1 MTHKTFINICFVLL
15 ALLFPLTMQAQHKSP
30 LDEGKGFFLF
40 PHDGIEEGNAYTSGN
55 YGDFNQENKLQT
67 AYFYSQDSNNFYNYD
82 IGNSVWY
89 FERTGDKYYIHNKY
103 NEYLAIDDNG
113 YVCTGSLQKALE
125 FYVTN
130 VEKDSNHIYIFPC
143 KSVLS
148 YVQSDIDLVDAN
160 DCIIKVNGIK
170 YLIYKNSK
178 KATVIPK
185 LLNEYDSSTDYK
197 GEIVIPETFNYNGNE
212 YTVTDV
218 KPGVFAECKDIT
230 RVTLPQ
236 SITNIRTS
244 CFALCPGL
252 ISVDIP
258 SVTKIGDDAFRGCT
272 SLTSADFPKVSSIG
286 DNAFKRCSS
295 LTSLDFPLV
304 TSIGRYAFDGC
315 SSVFSI
321 DMPLM
326 TSISGRMFFNC
337 SNLTSIN
344 IPSVTSVGY
353 MAFYH
358 CSNLT
363 SINLPSVASIEG
375 NAFNSCSNLTSIN
388 MTSVTSIGDG
398 AFGGCS
404 ITSVDMPSVKNIGS
418 DTFSGCPITNLS
430 LPSTLSSIGDRC
442 FTKVREITLAA
453 TNPPTLGSN
462 PWEYVLIKVPESAVN
477 DYRTAAGWSDY
488 KDQILSM
495 SDITDYD
502 VAVTAQDKESGLLN
516 VLTQD
521 NLYKVESLKVT
532 GTINGYDIMVIR
544 NKLPLLHHLD
554 LTDADIVANDYE
566 YYTGCHTEDN
576 IVGQSM
582 FYMLKKIESVK
593 LPKNATVIS
602 NGAFLGCDR
611 LENIVLPVKLET
623 IGRYAFNGCIKL
635 KDIEFPFALK
645 TIDYYAFY
653 GCSQLEHIK
662 LPSMLKTLGSSAFE
676 SCSKL
681 KSIELPPTLRTIGS
695 SAFYGCYGLET
706 ISLPGVET
714 IGEAAFQGCSKL
726 TEIRIPSTLKSI
738 DDRAFNCKNL
748 QKVYT
753 YTVEP
758 VNIGQTTFSNY
769 ATATLYVPRQAYNN
783 YYYNTQWSQFPTP
796 VEFDEPY
803 KYFYLNKEFTLED
816 RFTGE
821 PDIDINPGGGIIVPG
836 KPELPPQDADTIHIK
851 GDGKNWA
858 SIIANANLN
867 AKGLYI
873 DITIKANRWYFFS
886 FPFKVRKADISCG
899 KNVKFVF
906 RTYNGAIRAKYG
918 KGGWIDLDSSEEY
931 LYPGKGYIFQ
941 ASLDC
946 TLSIKIEKSAFGKLP
961 KVDVDTKLDIHTST
975 NEQNASWNFVGNP
988 FTAFYDINDMGYT
1001 SPITRWNSNSKT
1013 YEAVRPGD
1021 DNVFLNPFEAFFVQ
1035 CPKDNDDINFGGDNR
1050 LTQTGR
1056 DKKMNSQMQKARMEG
1071 QFDVQRQIV
1080 NLTLSDGT
1088 TTDKTRVVFNPDKK
1102 AGYERDCDAAKFES
1116 NGASELYTV
1125 EALAGRLAINERP
1138 EGSVKIGYRAAKA
1151 GEYTIAAQRMD
1162 RQVLLRDNDL
1172 QITFDLT
1179 QGDYHFTSDAGEF
1192 DNRFMLLIDNSTT
1205 GIGDIVTTTGV
1216 NVKPT
1221 DSGLNISNLQG
1232 KTLHVYALNGAL
1244 YATRTQDGFLGLA
1257 KGVYLVEVEGLKA
1270 KFMVR

>member
-1 MTHKTFINICFVLL
+1 MTHKTIINICLTL
-15 ALLFPLTMQAQHKSP
+15 IALCWTVAIQAQTAIV
-30 LDEGKGFFLF
+30 
-40 PHDGIEEGNAYTSGN
+40 DGINYSLNA
-55 YGDFNQENKLQT
+55 DAKT
-67 AYFYSQDSNNFYNYD
+67 AGVTKSN
-82 IGNSVWY
+82 V
-89 FERTGDKYYIHNKY
+89 TGD
-103 NEYLAIDDNG
+103 
-113 YVCTGSLQKALE
+113 
-125 FYVTN
+125 
-130 VEKDSNHIYIFPC
+130 
-143 KSVLS
+143 
-148 YVQSDIDLVDAN
+148 
-160 DCIIKVNGIK
+160 
-170 YLIYKNSK
+170 
-178 KATVIPK
+178 
-185 LLNEYDSSTDYK
+185 
-197 GEIVIPETFNYNGNE
+197 IVIPEKITVDGVEYSVTSIVFNAFG
-212 YTVTDV
+212 
-218 KPGVFAECKDIT
+218 GCKA
-230 RVTLPQ
+230 L
-236 SITNIRTS
+236 TS
-244 CFALCPGL
+244 VAM
-252 ISVDIP
+252 P
-258 SVTKIGDDAFRGCT
+258 SVTRIGYCAFG
-272 SLTSADFPKVSSIG
+272 S
-286 DNAFKRCSS
+286 CSS
-295 LTSLDFPLV
+295 LTSVDMPLV
-304 TSIGRYAFDGC
+304 TSIGFQAFENC
-315 SSVFSI
+315 SS
-321 DMPLM
+321 
-326 TSISGRMFFNC
+326 
-337 SNLTSIN
+337 LTS
-344 IPSVTSVGY
+344 
-353 MAFYH
+353 
-358 CSNLT
+358 
-363 SINLPSVASIEG
+363 VA
-375 NAFNSCSNLTSIN
+375 
-388 MTSVTSIGDG
+388 MPSVTSIGSE
-398 AFGGCS
+398 AFC
-404 ITSVDMPSVKNIGS
+404 
-418 DTFSGCPITNLS
+418 GCPIINLS
-430 LPSTLSSIGDRC
+430 LPATLTSIGNNC
-442 FTKVREITLAA
+442 FTATRDITLAA
-453 TNPPTLGSN
+453 TTPAALGTG
-462 PWEYVLIKVPESAVN
+462 VFGGAVIRVPESAVN
-477 DYRTAAGWSDY
+477 DYRTAAGWSNY
-488 KDQILSM
+488 KNQILSM

-502 VAVTAQDKESGLLN
+502 VTVTAQEKESGLLN
-516 VLTQD
+516 VITQD
-521 NLYKVESLKVT
+521 NLAKVVSLKVT

-544 NKLPLLHHLD
+544 NKMLNLHYLD
-554 LTDADIVANDYE
+554 LTDATIVANDYE
-566 YYTGCHTEDN
+566 YYEGFHTEDN
-576 IVGQSM
+576 VIGSSM
-582 FYMLKKIESVK
+582 FGKLDKLISVK
-593 LPKNATVIS
+593 LPKNATCIR
-602 NGAFLGCDR
+602 AFA
-611 LENIVLPVKLET
+611 LERCSSLVEVVLPVWLED
-623 IGRYAFNGCIKL
+623 IRSYAFS
-635 KDIEFPFALK
+635 
-645 TIDYYAFY
+645 
-653 GCSQLEHIK
+653 GCSQLEHVK
-662 LPSMLKTLGSSAFE
+662 LPSMLKT
-676 SCSKL
+676 
-681 KSIELPPTLRTIGS
+681 IGS
-695 SAFYGCYGLET
+695 SAFSGCSRLKNIDLPPTLKIIGAEAFSGCSNLEK

-714 IGEAAFQGCSKL
+714 IVSRAFSGCSKL
-726 TEIRIPSTLKSI
+726 SEVRIPSTLKNIQSA
-738 DDRAFNCKNL
+738 AFDCENL
-748 QKVYT
+748 KKVYT

-758 VNIGQTTFSNY
+758 IIIGQNTFPKTTFE
-769 ATATLYVPRQAYNN
+769 TGTLYIPKQSKNN
-783 YYYNTQWSQFPTP
+783 YYWNTQWSQFAKL

-803 KYFYLNKEFTLED
+803 KYFYLNKEYTLDD

-858 SIIANANLN
+858 TIIANANLN

-988 FTAFYDINDMGYT
+988 FTAFYDINDMGYK
-1001 SPITRWNSNSKT
+1001 SPITRWNSDSNT

-1021 DNVFLNPFEAFFVQ
+1021 DNAFLNPFEAFFVQ
-1035 CPKDNDDINFGGDNR
+1035 CPKDNDDINFGGDKR

-1116 NGASELYTV
+1116 NGASELYSV

-1205 GIGDIVTTTGV
+1205 GIGDIVSTTGV

>member
-1 MTHKTFINICFVLL
+1 MTHKTFINICLTL
-15 ALLFPLTMQAQHKSP
+15 IALCWTMAIQAQTATV
-30 LDEGKGFFLF
+30 
-40 PHDGIEEGNAYTSGN
+40 DGINYYLYT
-55 YGDFNQENKLQT
+55 DTKT
-67 AYFYSQDSNNFYNYD
+67 ADVTSST
-82 IGNSVWY
+82 V
-89 FERTGDKYYIHNKY
+89 TGD
-103 NEYLAIDDNG
+103 
-113 YVCTGSLQKALE
+113 
-125 FYVTN
+125 
-130 VEKDSNHIYIFPC
+130 
-143 KSVLS
+143 
-148 YVQSDIDLVDAN
+148 
-160 DCIIKVNGIK
+160 
-170 YLIYKNSK
+170 
-178 KATVIPK
+178 
-185 LLNEYDSSTDYK
+185 
-197 GEIVIPETFNYNGNE
+197 IVIPEKITVDGVE
-212 YTVTDV
+212 YSVE
-218 KPGVFAECKDIT
+218 GMYRYVFKNCE
-230 RVTLPQ
+230 
-236 SITNIRTS
+236 SITSVKMPSVRYLPENTFEECS
-244 CFALCPGL
+244 NLT
-252 ISVDIP
+252 SVDMP
-258 SVTKIGDDAFRGCT
+258 SVTNIGSRAFKNCG
-272 SLTSADFPKVSSIG
+272 SLTSVNMPSVTDISS
-286 DNAFKRCSS
+286 
-295 LTSLDFPLV
+295 
-304 TSIGRYAFDGC
+304 YAFDGC
-315 SSVFSI
+315 SS
-321 DMPLM
+321 L
-326 TSISGRMFFNC
+326 
-337 SNLTSIN
+337 
-344 IPSVTSVGY
+344 
-353 MAFYH
+353 
-358 CSNLT
+358 
-363 SINLPSVASIEG
+363 
-375 NAFNSCSNLTSIN
+375 
-388 MTSVTSIGDG
+388 
-398 AFGGCS
+398 
-404 ITSVDMPSVKNIGS
+404 TSVDMPLVTNISSYAFSSCSSLTSVDMPLVTRIG
-418 DTFSGCPITNLS
+418 DYAFGGCPIRKLY
-430 LPSTLSSIGDRC
+430 LPTTLTSIAEYCFAST
-442 FTKVREITLAA
+442 REITLAA
-453 TNPPTLGSN
+453 TTPVALATNALWN
-462 PWEYVLIKVPESAVN
+462 YVVIRVPESAVN
-477 DYRTAAGWSDY
+477 DYRTAAGWSNY
-488 KDQILSM
+488 KDQIFSM

-502 VAVTAQDKESGLLN
+502 VPVTAQEKEAGLLN

-521 NLYKVESLKVT
+521 KLGKVVSLKVT

-544 NKLPLLHHLD
+544 NKMPYLHYLD
-554 LTDADIVANDYE
+554 LTDATIVANDFE
-566 YYTGCHTEDN
+566 YYTGYHTEDN
-576 IVGQSM
+576 IIGNNM
-582 FYMLKKIESVK
+582 FAGLGKLVSVK
-593 LPKNATVIS
+593 LPKNATSIR
-602 NGAFLGCDR
+602 NGALYDCSS
-611 LENIVLPVKLET
+611 LVEVVLPVKLESIGGSAFSYCSNLTNIDLPPTLKT
-623 IGRYAFNGCIKL
+623 IGWNAFNGC
-635 KDIEFPFALK
+635 
-645 TIDYYAFY
+645 
-653 GCSQLEHIK
+653 SRLEN
-662 LPSMLKTLGSSAFE
+662 
-676 SCSKL
+676 
-681 KSIELPPTLRTIGS
+681 
-695 SAFYGCYGLET
+695 
-706 ISLPGVET
+706 ISLPGVES
-714 IGEAAFQGCSKL
+714 IDGYAFGSCSKL
-726 TEIRIPSTLKSI
+726 TEVRIPSTLKSI
-738 DDRAFNCKNL
+738 GDGAFDIQGLK
-748 QKVYT
+748 KVYT

-758 VNIGQTTFSNY
+758 INIGQGTFPKTTY
-769 ATATLYVPRQAYNN
+769 ETATLYIPKQSKNN
-783 YYYNTQWSQFPTP
+783 YYWNTQWSQFAKLE
-796 VEFDEPY
+796 EFDEPY
-803 KYFYLNKEFTLED
+803 KYFYLNKEYTLED

-931 LYPGKGYIFQ
+931 LYPGQGYIFQ

-946 TLSIKIEKSAFGKLP
+946 TLSIKIEKSEFKNLP
-961 KVDVDTKLDIHTST
+961 NVNVDTKLDIHASTTT
-975 NEQNASWNFVGNP
+975 NEQDASWNFVGNP

-1001 SPITRWNSNSKT
+1001 SPITRWNSDSNT

-1021 DNVFLNPFEAFFVQ
+1021 DNAFLNPFEAFFVQ
-1035 CPKDNDDINFGGDNR
+1035 CPKDNGIINFGGDNR

>member
-1 MTHKTFINICFVLL
+1 MTHKTFINICLTL
-15 ALLFPLTMQAQHKSP
+15 IALCWTMAIQAQRATV
-30 LDEGKGFFLF
+30 
-40 PHDGIEEGNAYTSGN
+40 DGINYSLNA
-55 YGDFNQENKLQT
+55 DAKT
-67 AYFYSQDSNNFYNYD
+67 ARVTKSTA
-82 IGNSVWY
+82 
-89 FERTGDKYYIHNKY
+89 TGD
-103 NEYLAIDDNG
+103 
-113 YVCTGSLQKALE
+113 
-125 FYVTN
+125 
-130 VEKDSNHIYIFPC
+130 
-143 KSVLS
+143 
-148 YVQSDIDLVDAN
+148 
-160 DCIIKVNGIK
+160 
-170 YLIYKNSK
+170 
-178 KATVIPK
+178 
-185 LLNEYDSSTDYK
+185 
-197 GEIVIPETFNYNGNE
+197 IVIPEKITVDGVE
-212 YTVTDV
+212 Y
-218 KPGVFAECKDIT
+218 
-230 RVTLPQ
+230 
-236 SITNIRTS
+236 
-244 CFALCPGL
+244 
-252 ISVDIP
+252 
-258 SVTKIGDDAFRGCT
+258 
-272 SLTSADFPKVSSIG
+272 
-286 DNAFKRCSS
+286 
-295 LTSLDFPLV
+295 
-304 TSIGRYAFDGC
+304 
-315 SSVFSI
+315 
-321 DMPLM
+321 
-326 TSISGRMFFNC
+326 
-337 SNLTSIN
+337 
-344 IPSVTSVGY
+344 
-353 MAFYH
+353 
-358 CSNLT
+358 
-363 SINLPSVASIEG
+363 
-375 NAFNSCSNLTSIN
+375 
-388 MTSVTSIGDG
+388 SVTSIGYE
-398 AFGGCS
+398 AFAECKALTSVKMPSVTSIDNRAFRDCS
-404 ITSVDMPSVKNIGS
+404 NLTSVDMPSVTIIGGAAFWACSSLTSVAMPSVTSIGS
-418 DTFSGCPITNLS
+418 VAFSNCSIRKLY
-430 LPSTLSSIGDRC
+430 LPSSLTNFGSCC
-442 FTKVREITLAA
+442 FSDTREITLAA
-453 TNPPTLGSN
+453 TTPVALEADVLWS
-462 PWEYVLIKVPESAVN
+462 YVIIRVPESAVN
-477 DYRTAAGWSDY
+477 DYRTAAGWSKY
-488 KDQILSM
+488 KDQIFSM

-502 VAVTAQDKESGLLN
+502 VTVTAQEKESGLLN
-516 VLTQD
+516 ALSQD
-521 NLYKVESLKVT
+521 NLGKVVSLKVT

-544 NKLPLLHHLD
+544 NKMPNLLYLD
-554 LTDADIVANDYE
+554 LTDATIVANDYE

-576 IVGQSM
+576 IIGAKM
-582 FYMLKKIESVK
+582 FTDLDKIVSIK
-593 LPKNATVIS
+593 LPKNATSI
-602 NGAFLGCDR
+602 GLYAFERCCALD
-611 LENIVLPVKLET
+611 EVVLPVKLES
-623 IGRYAFNGCIKL
+623 IGNHSF
-635 KDIEFPFALK
+635 
-645 TIDYYAFY
+645 YY
-653 GCSQLEHIK
+653 C
-662 LPSMLKTLGSSAFE
+662 KTL
-676 SCSKL
+676 KY
-681 KSIELPPTLRTIGS
+681 IDLPPTLKTIGAG
-695 SAFYGCYGLET
+695 AFNQCESLEK

-714 IGEAAFQGCSKL
+714 IDYSAFVSCDNL
-726 TEIRIPSTLKSI
+726 TEVRIPSTLKSI
-738 DDRAFNCKNL
+738 GDNAFNSYNL
-748 QKVYT
+748 KKVYT

-758 VNIGQTTFSNY
+758 INIGQNTFSE
-769 ATATLYVPRQAYNN
+769 TAYKTGTLYIPKQSKNN
-783 YYYNTQWSQFPTP
+783 YYWNTQWSQFAKLE
-796 VEFDEPY
+796 EFDEPY
-803 KYFYLNKEFTLED
+803 KYFYLNKEYTLDD

-821 PDIDINPGGGIIVPG
+821 PDIDINPGGGIIVPDDPK
-836 KPELPPQDADTIHIK
+836 KPDQPDQDADTIHIK

-906 RTYNGAIRAKYG
+906 RTYNGGIRAEYG

-961 KVDVDTKLDIHTST
+961 KVDVDTKLDIHASTTT
-975 NEQNASWNFVGNP
+975 NEQDASWNFVGNP

-1001 SPITRWNSNSKT
+1001 SPITRWNSDSKT

-1021 DNVFLNPFEAFFVQ
+1021 DNAFLNPFEAFFVQ
-1035 CPKDNDDINFGGDNR
+1035 CPKDNDDINFVGDNR

-1205 GIGDIVTTTGV
+1205 GIGDIVSTTGV

-1221 DSGLNISNLQG
+1221 DCGLNISNLQG

>member
-1 MTHKTFINICFVLL
+1 MTHKTIINICLTL
-15 ALLFPLTMQAQHKSP
+15 IALCWTVTIQAQTATV
-30 LDEGKGFFLF
+30 
-40 PHDGIEEGNAYTSGN
+40 DGINYYLFSSDKRAIVTKSTVSG
-55 YGDFNQENKLQT
+55 D
-67 AYFYSQDSNNFYNYD
+67 
-82 IGNSVWY
+82 
-89 FERTGDKYYIHNKY
+89 
-103 NEYLAIDDNG
+103 
-113 YVCTGSLQKALE
+113 
-125 FYVTN
+125 
-130 VEKDSNHIYIFPC
+130 
-143 KSVLS
+143 
-148 YVQSDIDLVDAN
+148 
-160 DCIIKVNGIK
+160 
-170 YLIYKNSK
+170 
-178 KATVIPK
+178 
-185 LLNEYDSSTDYK
+185 
-197 GEIVIPETFNYNGNE
+197 IVIPEKITVDGVE
-212 YTVTDV
+212 YPVTSIGIEAFRD
-218 KPGVFAECKDIT
+218 CKALT
-230 RVTLPQ
+230 SVAMPSVTG
-236 SITNIRTS
+236 IGDNAFRS
-244 CFALCPGL
+244 CSSLT
-252 ISVDIP
+252 SVDIP
-258 SVTKIGDDAFRGCT
+258 SVTSIDDEAFAC
-272 SLTSADFPKVSSIG
+272 
-286 DNAFKRCSS
+286 CSS
-295 LTSLDFPLV
+295 L
-304 TSIGRYAFDGC
+304 
-315 SSVFSI
+315 
-321 DMPLM
+321 
-326 TSISGRMFFNC
+326 
-337 SNLTSIN
+337 
-344 IPSVTSVGY
+344 
-353 MAFYH
+353 
-358 CSNLT
+358 
-363 SINLPSVASIEG
+363 
-375 NAFNSCSNLTSIN
+375 
-388 MTSVTSIGDG
+388 
-398 AFGGCS
+398 
-404 ITSVDMPSVKNIGS
+404 TSVDMPSVTRIDSEAFWDCDSLTSVAMPSVTSIGFQAFVS
-418 DTFSGCPITNLS
+418 CSSLTSVYMPSVTSIGNNAFAGCPITNLY
-430 LPSTLSSIGDRC
+430 LPTTLTSIGNSC
-442 FTKVREITLAA
+442 FTETREITLAA
-453 TNPPTLGSN
+453 TSPAALGTDVF
-462 PWEYVLIKVPESAVN
+462 WEYVVIRVPESAVN
-477 DYRTAAGWSDY
+477 DYRTAAGWSNY

-502 VAVTAQDKESGLLN
+502 VTVTAQEKESGLHN
-516 VLTQD
+516 MITEV
-521 NLYKVESLKVT
+521 NLSKVVSLKVT
-532 GTINGYDIMVIR
+532 GTINGYDIMAIR
-544 NKLPLLHHLD
+544 NKMPYLHYLD
-554 LTDADIVANDYE
+554 LTDATIVANDYE

-576 IVGQSM
+576 VIGDN
-582 FYMLKKIESVK
+582 MLCNLSKLVSVK
-593 LPKNATVIS
+593 LPKNATRIG
-602 NGAFLGCDR
+602 NWALDGCR
-611 LENIVLPVKLET
+611 SLVEVVLPVKLEL
-623 IGRYAFNGCIKL
+623 IGYNAFFNCRNL
-635 KDIEFPFALK
+635 KSIDFPPTLK
-645 TIDYYAFY
+645 TIGSGAFRNCY
-653 GCSQLEHIK
+653 CLEK
-662 LPSMLKTLGSSAFE
+662 
-676 SCSKL
+676 
-681 KSIELPPTLRTIGS
+681 
-695 SAFYGCYGLET
+695 
-706 ISLPGVET
+706 ISLPGVEN
-714 IGEAAFQGCSKL
+714 IGEIAFGGCNKL
-726 TEIRIPSTLKSI
+726 TEVRIPSTLNSI
-738 DDRAFNCKNL
+738 KNSAFDSENLKN
-748 QKVYT
+748 VYT

-758 VNIGQTTFSNY
+758 ISIGQNTFNK
-769 ATATLYVPRQAYNN
+769 TAYETGTLYIPKQSKNN
-783 YYYNTQWSQFPTP
+783 YYWNTQWSQFSKL

-803 KYFYLNKEFTLED
+803 KYFYLNKEYTLND

-836 KPELPPQDADTIHIK
+836 KPELPDQDADTIHIK

-906 RTYNGAIRAKYG
+906 RTYNGDIRAKYG
-918 KGGWIDLDSSEEY
+918 KGGWIDLDSSEEF

-1001 SPITRWNSNSKT
+1001 SPITRWNSDSKT

-1021 DNVFLNPFEAFFVQ
+1021 DNAFLNPFEAFFVQ
-1035 CPKDNDDINFGGDNR
+1035 CPKDNDDINFGGDKR

-1088 TTDKTRVVFNPDKK
+1088 TTDKARVVFNPDKK

-1138 EGSVKIGYRAAKA
+1138 EGSVKIGYRAAKV

-1244 YATRTQDGFLGLA
+1244 YATRTQDGLLGLA

>member
-1 MTHKTFINICFVLL
+1 MTHKTFINICLTL
-15 ALLFPLTMQAQHKSP
+15 IALCWTMAIQAKTATV
-30 LDEGKGFFLF
+30 
-40 PHDGIEEGNAYTSGN
+40 DGINYYLNA
-55 YGDFNQENKLQT
+55 DAKT
-67 AYFYSQDSNNFYNYD
+67 AEVTKSTA
-82 IGNSVWY
+82 
-89 FERTGDKYYIHNKY
+89 TGD
-103 NEYLAIDDNG
+103 
-113 YVCTGSLQKALE
+113 
-125 FYVTN
+125 
-130 VEKDSNHIYIFPC
+130 
-143 KSVLS
+143 
-148 YVQSDIDLVDAN
+148 
-160 DCIIKVNGIK
+160 
-170 YLIYKNSK
+170 
-178 KATVIPK
+178 
-185 LLNEYDSSTDYK
+185 
-197 GEIVIPETFNYNGNE
+197 IVIPEKITVDGVE
-212 YTVTDV
+212 YTVTRIDNQA
-218 KPGVFAECKDIT
+218 FMDCKALAS
-230 RVTLPQ
+230 VTM
-236 SITNIRTS
+236 
-244 CFALCPGL
+244 
-252 ISVDIP
+252 P
-258 SVTKIGDDAFRGCT
+258 SVT
-272 SLTSADFPKVSSIG
+272 SIG
-286 DNAFKRCSS
+286 AQAFMFCHALASV
-295 LTSLDFPLV
+295 TMPLV
-304 TSIGRYAFDGC
+304 TSIGGQAFW
-315 SSVFSI
+315 
-321 DMPLM
+321 
-326 TSISGRMFFNC
+326 
-337 SNLTSIN
+337 
-344 IPSVTSVGY
+344 
-353 MAFYH
+353 
-358 CSNLT
+358 
-363 SINLPSVASIEG
+363 
-375 NAFNSCSNLTSIN
+375 SCSNLTSVT
-388 MTSVTSIGDG
+388 MPSVTSINDFAFSSCSSLVSVSMPLVTSIGG
-398 AFGGCS
+398 SAFGGCS
-404 ITSVDMPSVKNIGS
+404 NLASVTMPLVTSIGGQAFNSCSSLTSVDMPLVTSIDNQA
-418 DTFSGCPITNLS
+418 FSGCSSLTSVTMPLVTSIGNEAFQDSPITHLS
-430 LPSTLSSIGDRC
+430 LPATLTSIGKDC
-442 FTKVREITLAA
+442 FGQTREITLAA
-453 TNPPTLGSN
+453 TTLFTFEIGSL
-462 PWEYVLIKVPESAVN
+462 WKYAVIRVPESAVD
-477 DYRTAAGWSDY
+477 DYRTAAGWSNY
-488 KDQILSM
+488 KDQIFSM

-502 VAVTAQDKESGLLN
+502 VTVTAQEKESGLHN
-516 VLTQD
+516 MITEA
-521 NLYKVESLKVT
+521 NLSKVVSLKVT
-532 GTINGYDIMVIR
+532 GTINGYDIMAIR
-544 NKLPLLHHLD
+544 NKMPYLHHLD
-554 LTDADIVANDYE
+554 LTDATIVANDFE

-576 IVGQSM
+576 VIGDYM
-582 FYMLKKIESVK
+582 FYNLDKLISVK
-593 LPKNATVIS
+593 LPKNATSIRSCALSDCYSLVEVI
-602 NGAFLGCDR
+602 
-611 LENIVLPVKLET
+611 LPVKLE
-623 IGRYAFNGCIKL
+623 
-635 KDIEFPFALK
+635 E
-645 TIDYYAFY
+645 
-653 GCSQLEHIK
+653 
-662 LPSMLKTLGSSAFE
+662 
-676 SCSKL
+676 
-681 KSIELPPTLRTIGS
+681 IGS
-695 SAFYGCYGLET
+695 SAFNFCSNLKNIDFPPTLKTIGSHAFQRCDRLEK
-706 ISLPGVET
+706 ISLPGVEA
-714 IGEAAFQGCSKL
+714 IDFGAFKNCNNL
-726 TEIRIPSTLKSI
+726 TEVRIPSTLKSI
-738 DDRAFNCKNL
+738 GDDAFYCGNLKN
-748 QKVYT
+748 VYT

-758 VNIGQTTFSNY
+758 INIGQNTFDKTTYETGS
-769 ATATLYVPRQAYNN
+769 LYIPKQSKNN
-783 YYYNTQWSQFPTP
+783 YYWNTQWSQFAKLE
-796 VEFDEPY
+796 EFDEPY
-803 KYFYLNKEFTLED
+803 KYFYLNKEYTLDD

-906 RTYNGAIRAKYG
+906 RTYNGAIRAEYG

-988 FTAFYDINDMGYT
+988 FTAFYDINDMGYK
-1001 SPITRWNSNSKT
+1001 SPITRWNSDSNN

-1021 DNVFLNPFEAFFVQ
+1021 DNAFLNPFEAFFVQ
-1035 CPKDNDDINFGGDNR
+1035 CPKDNDDINFGGDKR

-1221 DSGLNISNLQG
+1221 DCGLNISNLQG

>member
-1 MTHKTFINICFVLL
+1 MTHKTFINICLTL
-15 ALLFPLTMQAQHKSP
+15 IALCWTMAIQAQTATV
-30 LDEGKGFFLF
+30 
-40 PHDGIEEGNAYTSGN
+40 DGINYYLYT
-55 YGDFNQENKLQT
+55 DTKT
-67 AYFYSQDSNNFYNYD
+67 ADVTSST
-82 IGNSVWY
+82 V
-89 FERTGDKYYIHNKY
+89 TGD
-103 NEYLAIDDNG
+103 
-113 YVCTGSLQKALE
+113 
-125 FYVTN
+125 
-130 VEKDSNHIYIFPC
+130 
-143 KSVLS
+143 
-148 YVQSDIDLVDAN
+148 
-160 DCIIKVNGIK
+160 
-170 YLIYKNSK
+170 
-178 KATVIPK
+178 
-185 LLNEYDSSTDYK
+185 
-197 GEIVIPETFNYNGNE
+197 IVIPEKITVDGVE
-212 YTVTDV
+212 YSVE
-218 KPGVFAECKDIT
+218 GMYRYVFKNCE
-230 RVTLPQ
+230 
-236 SITNIRTS
+236 SITSVKMPSVRYLPENTFEECS
-244 CFALCPGL
+244 NLT
-252 ISVDIP
+252 SVDMP
-258 SVTKIGDDAFRGCT
+258 SVTNIGSRAFKNCG
-272 SLTSADFPKVSSIG
+272 SLTSVNMPSVTDISS
-286 DNAFKRCSS
+286 
-295 LTSLDFPLV
+295 
-304 TSIGRYAFDGC
+304 YAFDGC
-315 SSVFSI
+315 SS
-321 DMPLM
+321 L
-326 TSISGRMFFNC
+326 
-337 SNLTSIN
+337 
-344 IPSVTSVGY
+344 
-353 MAFYH
+353 
-358 CSNLT
+358 
-363 SINLPSVASIEG
+363 
-375 NAFNSCSNLTSIN
+375 
-388 MTSVTSIGDG
+388 
-398 AFGGCS
+398 
-404 ITSVDMPSVKNIGS
+404 TSVDMPLVTNISSYAFSSCSSLTSVDMPLVTRIG
-418 DTFSGCPITNLS
+418 DYAFGGCPIRKLY
-430 LPSTLSSIGDRC
+430 LPTTLTSIAEYCFAST
-442 FTKVREITLAA
+442 REITLAA
-453 TNPPTLGSN
+453 TTPVALATNALWN
-462 PWEYVLIKVPESAVN
+462 YVVIRVPESAVN
-477 DYRTAAGWSDY
+477 DYRTAAGWSNY
-488 KDQILSM
+488 KDQIFSM

-502 VAVTAQDKESGLLN
+502 VPVTAQEKEAGLLN

-521 NLYKVESLKVT
+521 KLGKVVSLKVT

-544 NKLPLLHHLD
+544 NKMPYLHYLD
-554 LTDADIVANDYE
+554 LTDATIVANDFE
-566 YYTGCHTEDN
+566 YYTGYHTEDN
-576 IVGQSM
+576 IIGNNM
-582 FYMLKKIESVK
+582 FAGLGKLVSVK
-593 LPKNATVIS
+593 LPKNATSIR
-602 NGAFLGCDR
+602 NGALYDCSS
-611 LENIVLPVKLET
+611 LVEVVLPVKLESIGGSAFSYCSNLTNIDLPPTLKT
-623 IGRYAFNGCIKL
+623 IGWNAFNGC
-635 KDIEFPFALK
+635 
-645 TIDYYAFY
+645 
-653 GCSQLEHIK
+653 SRLEN
-662 LPSMLKTLGSSAFE
+662 
-676 SCSKL
+676 
-681 KSIELPPTLRTIGS
+681 
-695 SAFYGCYGLET
+695 
-706 ISLPGVET
+706 ISLPGVES
-714 IGEAAFQGCSKL
+714 IDGYAFGSCSKL
-726 TEIRIPSTLKSI
+726 TEVRIPSTLKSI
-738 DDRAFNCKNL
+738 GDGAFDIQGLK
-748 QKVYT
+748 KVYT

-758 VNIGQTTFSNY
+758 INIGQGTFPKTTY
-769 ATATLYVPRQAYNN
+769 ETATLYIPKQSKNN
-783 YYYNTQWSQFPTP
+783 YYWNTQWSQFAKLE
-796 VEFDEPY
+796 EFDEPY
-803 KYFYLNKEFTLED
+803 KYFYLNKEYTLED

-946 TLSIKIEKSAFGKLP
+946 TLSIKIEKSEFKNLP
-961 KVDVDTKLDIHTST
+961 NVNVDTKLDIHASTTT
-975 NEQNASWNFVGNP
+975 NEQDASWNFVGNP

-1001 SPITRWNSNSKT
+1001 SPITRWNSDSNT

-1021 DNVFLNPFEAFFVQ
+1021 DNAFLNPFEAFFVQ

-1116 NGASELYTV
+1116 NGASELYSV

-1205 GIGDIVTTTGV
+1205 GIGDIVSTTGV

-1244 YATRTQDGFLGLA
+1244 YATRTQDGFLGLT

>member
-1 MTHKTFINICFVLL
+1 MTHKTIINICLTL
-15 ALLFPLTMQAQHKSP
+15 IALCWTVAIQAQTATV
-30 LDEGKGFFLF
+30 
-40 PHDGIEEGNAYTSGN
+40 DGINYSLNANAKTADVTGITISG
-55 YGDFNQENKLQT
+55 D
-67 AYFYSQDSNNFYNYD
+67 
-82 IGNSVWY
+82 
-89 FERTGDKYYIHNKY
+89 
-103 NEYLAIDDNG
+103 
-113 YVCTGSLQKALE
+113 
-125 FYVTN
+125 
-130 VEKDSNHIYIFPC
+130 
-143 KSVLS
+143 
-148 YVQSDIDLVDAN
+148 
-160 DCIIKVNGIK
+160 
-170 YLIYKNSK
+170 
-178 KATVIPK
+178 
-185 LLNEYDSSTDYK
+185 
-197 GEIVIPETFNYNGNE
+197 IVIPEKITVDGVEYSVKGMYRYVFSNCKSITSVKMPSVRYLPE
-212 YTVTDV
+212 YT
-218 KPGVFAECKDIT
+218 FEE
-230 RVTLPQ
+230 
-236 SITNIRTS
+236 
-244 CFALCPGL
+244 
-252 ISVDIP
+252 
-258 SVTKIGDDAFRGCT
+258 
-272 SLTSADFPKVSSIG
+272 
-286 DNAFKRCSS
+286 
-295 LTSLDFPLV
+295 
-304 TSIGRYAFDGC
+304 
-315 SSVFSI
+315 
-321 DMPLM
+321 
-326 TSISGRMFFNC
+326 C
-337 SNLTSIN
+337 SNL
-344 IPSVTSVGY
+344 
-353 MAFYH
+353 
-358 CSNLT
+358 
-363 SINLPSVASIEG
+363 
-375 NAFNSCSNLTSIN
+375 
-388 MTSVTSIGDG
+388 
-398 AFGGCS
+398 
-404 ITSVDMPSVKNIGS
+404 TSVDMPSVTNIGRWAFKNCES
-418 DTFSGCPITNLS
+418 LTSVNMPSVTDISSNAFDGCSSLTSVDMPSVTDISSHAFSGCS
-430 LPSTLSSIGDRC
+430 SLSSVVMPSVTRIGDNAFGGCPIRKLYLPTTLTSIGNSC
-442 FTKVREITLAA
+442 FTATREITLAA
-453 TNPPTLGSN
+453 TTPASLGTDVF
-462 PWEYVLIKVPESAVN
+462 WKYAVIRVPESAV
-477 DYRTAAGWSDY
+477 DAYRTAAEWSNY
-488 KDQILSM
+488 KDQIFSM
-495 SDITDYD
+495 SDSTDYD
-502 VAVTAQDKESGLLN
+502 VTVTAQEKESGLHN
-516 VLTQD
+516 MITED
-521 NLYKVESLKVT
+521 NLSKVVSLNVT
-532 GTINGYDIMVIR
+532 GTINSYDIMVIR
-544 NKLPLLHHLD
+544 NMMPYLHHLD
-554 LTDADIVANDYE
+554 LTDATIVANDFGYYE
-566 YYTGCHTEDN
+566 GYHTEDN
-576 IVGQSM
+576 VIGESM
-582 FYMLKKIESVK
+582 FRALNKLVSVK
-593 LPKNATVIS
+593 LPKNVTRIGDWALYDCESLAEV
-602 NGAFLGCDR
+602 
-611 LENIVLPVKLET
+611 VLPVKLES
-623 IGRYAFNGCIKL
+623 IGWGAFKMCVNL
-635 KDIEFPFALK
+635 KNIDFPPTLK
-645 TIDYYAFY
+645 TIHSD
-653 GCSQLEHIK
+653 
-662 LPSMLKTLGSSAFE
+662 AFE
-676 SCSKL
+676 VCS
-681 KSIELPPTLRTIGS
+681 R
-695 SAFYGCYGLET
+695 LEK
-706 ISLPGVET
+706 ISLPGVES
-714 IGEAAFQGCSKL
+714 IGSGAFRSCNKL
-726 TEIRIPSTLKSI
+726 TEVRIPSTLKSI
-738 DDRAFNCKNL
+738 GDNAFFNVNL
-748 QKVYT
+748 KEVYT

-758 VNIGQTTFSNY
+758 INIGQNTFYKPAYESGI
-769 ATATLYVPRQAYNN
+769 LYIPKQSKNN
-783 YYYNTQWSQFPTP
+783 YKWNTQWSQFSKL

-803 KYFYLNKEFTLED
+803 KYFYLNKEYTLND

-906 RTYNGAIRAKYG
+906 RTYNGAIRAEYG

-946 TLSIKIEKSAFGKLP
+946 TLSIKIEKNEFGKLP

-975 NEQNASWNFVGNP
+975 TTNEQDASWNFVGNP

-1001 SPITRWNSNSKT
+1001 SPITRWNSDSQT

-1021 DNVFLNPFEAFFVQ
+1021 DNAFLNPFEAFFVQ
-1035 CPKDNDDINFGGDNR
+1035 CPKDNDDINFGGDHR
-1050 LTQTGR
+1050 VTQTGR

>member
-1 MTHKTFINICFVLL
+1 MTHKTFINICLTL
-15 ALLFPLTMQAQHKSP
+15 IALCWTMAIQAKTATV
-30 LDEGKGFFLF
+30 
-40 PHDGIEEGNAYTSGN
+40 DGINYYLNA
-55 YGDFNQENKLQT
+55 DAKT
-67 AYFYSQDSNNFYNYD
+67 AEVTKSTA
-82 IGNSVWY
+82 
-89 FERTGDKYYIHNKY
+89 TGD
-103 NEYLAIDDNG
+103 
-113 YVCTGSLQKALE
+113 
-125 FYVTN
+125 
-130 VEKDSNHIYIFPC
+130 
-143 KSVLS
+143 
-148 YVQSDIDLVDAN
+148 
-160 DCIIKVNGIK
+160 
-170 YLIYKNSK
+170 
-178 KATVIPK
+178 
-185 LLNEYDSSTDYK
+185 
-197 GEIVIPETFNYNGNE
+197 IVIPEKITVDGVE
-212 YTVTDV
+212 YSV
-218 KPGVFAECKDIT
+218 I
-230 RVTLPQ
+230 
-236 SITNIRTS
+236 SIGYEAFKESRALTS
-244 CFALCPGL
+244 VAM
-252 ISVDIP
+252 P
-258 SVTKIGDDAFRGCT
+258 SVTRIGASAFE
-272 SLTSADFPKVSSIG
+272 
-286 DNAFKRCSS
+286 
-295 LTSLDFPLV
+295 
-304 TSIGRYAFDGC
+304 
-315 SSVFSI
+315 
-321 DMPLM
+321 
-326 TSISGRMFFNC
+326 NC
-337 SNLTSIN
+337 SNLTSVAMPSATSIGEGAFN
-344 IPSVTSVGY
+344 QCQSLTSVAMPSVTSIDHI
-353 MAFYH
+353 AFQT
-358 CSNLT
+358 CSSLT
-363 SINLPSVASIEG
+363 SVA
-375 NAFNSCSNLTSIN
+375 
-388 MTSVTSIGDG
+388 MPSVTSIGNN
-398 AFGGCS
+398 AFLYCS
-404 ITSVDMPSVKNIGS
+404 SLTSVTMPSVTSIDNYAFYS
-418 DTFSGCPITNLS
+418 CPITNLY
-430 LPSTLSSIGDRC
+430 LPATLTSIGNYC
-442 FTKVREITLAA
+442 FDKTREITLAA
-453 TNPPTLGSN
+453 TSPAVLGTAVF
-462 PWEYVLIKVPESAVN
+462 WKYAVIRVPESAV
-477 DYRTAAGWSDY
+477 DAYRTAAEWSNY
-488 KDQILSM
+488 KDQIFSM
-495 SDITDYD
+495 SDSTDYD
-502 VAVTAQDKESGLLN
+502 VTVTAQEKESGLQN
-516 VLTQD
+516 VLGQD
-521 NLYKVESLKVT
+521 NLGKVVSLKVT
-532 GTINGYDIMVIR
+532 GTINSYDIMIIR
-544 NKLPLLHHLD
+544 NKMPYLHYLD
-554 LTDADIVANDYE
+554 LTDATIVANDFE

-576 IVGQSM
+576 VIGESM
-582 FYMLKKIESVK
+582 FCGLIKLVSVK
-593 LPKNATVIS
+593 LPKNVTCIRDNALFSCSGLV
-602 NGAFLGCDR
+602 
-611 LENIVLPVKLET
+611 EVVLPVKLE
-623 IGRYAFNGCIKL
+623 K
-635 KDIEFPFALK
+635 
-645 TIDYYAFY
+645 
-653 GCSQLEHIK
+653 
-662 LPSMLKTLGSSAFE
+662 
-676 SCSKL
+676 
-681 KSIELPPTLRTIGS
+681 IGS
-695 SAFYGCYGLET
+695 SAFSGCSGLTNIDLPPTLKTIGYYAFANCSRLEK
-706 ISLPGVET
+706 ISLPGVES
-714 IGEAAFQGCSKL
+714 IGNYAFGYCYKL
-726 TEIRIPSTLKSI
+726 TEVRIPSTLKAI
-738 DDRAFNCKNL
+738 GDNAFGYVNL
-748 QKVYT
+748 KKVYT

-758 VNIGQTTFSNY
+758 INIGQNTFSETVY
-769 ATATLYVPRQAYNN
+769 KTGSLYIPKQSSNN
-783 YYYNTQWSQFPTP
+783 YYWNTQWSQFSKL

-803 KYFYLNKEFTLED
+803 KYFYLNKEYTLND

-821 PDIDINPGGGIIVPG
+821 PDIDINPGGGIIVPD
-836 KPELPPQDADTIHIK
+836 KPEQGDQDADTIHIK

-906 RTYNGAIRAKYG
+906 RTYNGAIRAEYG

-961 KVDVDTKLDIHTST
+961 NVNVDTKLDIHTST

-1001 SPITRWNSNSKT
+1001 SPITRWNSDSKT

-1021 DNVFLNPFEAFFVQ
+1021 DNAFLNPFEAFFVQ

-1071 QFDVQRQIV
+1071 QFDVKRQIV

-1205 GIGDIVTTTGV
+1205 GIGDIVSTTGV

>member
-1 MTHKTFINICFVLL
+1 
-15 ALLFPLTMQAQHKSP
+15 
-30 LDEGKGFFLF
+30 
-40 PHDGIEEGNAYTSGN
+40 
-55 YGDFNQENKLQT
+55 
-67 AYFYSQDSNNFYNYD
+67 
-82 IGNSVWY
+82 
-89 FERTGDKYYIHNKY
+89 
-103 NEYLAIDDNG
+103 
-113 YVCTGSLQKALE
+113 
-125 FYVTN
+125 
-130 VEKDSNHIYIFPC
+130 
-143 KSVLS
+143 
-148 YVQSDIDLVDAN
+148 
-160 DCIIKVNGIK
+160 
-170 YLIYKNSK
+170 
-178 KATVIPK
+178 
-185 LLNEYDSSTDYK
+185 
-197 GEIVIPETFNYNGNE
+197 
-212 YTVTDV
+212 
-218 KPGVFAECKDIT
+218 
-230 RVTLPQ
+230 
-236 SITNIRTS
+236 
-244 CFALCPGL
+244 
-252 ISVDIP
+252 
-258 SVTKIGDDAFRGCT
+258 
-272 SLTSADFPKVSSIG
+272 
-286 DNAFKRCSS
+286 
-295 LTSLDFPLV
+295 
-304 TSIGRYAFDGC
+304 
-315 SSVFSI
+315 
-321 DMPLM
+321 
-326 TSISGRMFFNC
+326 
-337 SNLTSIN
+337 
-344 IPSVTSVGY
+344 
-353 MAFYH
+353 
-358 CSNLT
+358 
-363 SINLPSVASIEG
+363 
-375 NAFNSCSNLTSIN
+375 
-388 MTSVTSIGDG
+388 
-398 AFGGCS
+398 
-404 ITSVDMPSVKNIGS
+404 
-418 DTFSGCPITNLS
+418 
-430 LPSTLSSIGDRC
+430 
-442 FTKVREITLAA
+442 
-453 TNPPTLGSN
+453 
-462 PWEYVLIKVPESAVN
+462 
-477 DYRTAAGWSDY
+477 
-488 KDQILSM
+488 M
-495 SDITDYD
+495 SDFAGHD
-502 VAVTAQDKESGLLN
+502 VTVTAQEKESGLLN
-516 VLTQD
+516 VLGQD
-521 NLYKVESLKVT
+521 NLGKVGSLKVT
-532 GTINGYDIMVIR
+532 GTINSYDIMVIR
-544 NKLPLLHHLD
+544 NKMPYLHHLD
-554 LTDADIVANDYE
+554 LTDATIVANDYE

-576 IVGQSM
+576 VIGDYM
-582 FYMLKKIESVK
+582 FFQLYKLVSVK
-593 LPKNATVIS
+593 LPKNATRIGECALSSCGNLV
-602 NGAFLGCDR
+602 
-611 LENIVLPVKLET
+611 EVVLPVKLES
-623 IGRYAFNGCIKL
+623 IGCAAFNGCSNL
-635 KDIEFPFALK
+635 
-645 TIDYYAFY
+645 TNID
-653 GCSQLEHIK
+653 
-662 LPSMLKTLGSSAFE
+662 
-676 SCSKL
+676 
-681 KSIELPPTLRTIGS
+681 LPPTLKTIGS
-695 SAFYGCYGLET
+695 SAFYGCSRLKNIELPPTLKTIGGYVFCRCSNLKK
-706 ISLPGVET
+706 ISLAGVEY
-714 IGEAAFQGCSKL
+714 IGNQAFSDCNQL
-726 TEIRIPSTLKSI
+726 TEVRIPSTLKSI
-738 DDRAFNCKNL
+738 GDKAFFCHNL
-748 QKVYT
+748 MKVYT

-758 VNIGQTTFSNY
+758 VNIGQTTFSSY
-769 ATATLYVPRQAYNN
+769 TTATLYVPRQAYNN

-803 KYFYLNKEFTLED
+803 KYFYLNKEFTLDD

-821 PDIDINPGGGIIVPG
+821 PDIDINPGGGIIVPD
-836 KPELPPQDADTIHIK
+836 KPEQGDQDADTIHIK

-906 RTYNGAIRAKYG
+906 RTYNGAIRADKG
-918 KGGWIDLDSSEEY
+918 TGGWIDLDSSEEY

-961 KVDVDTKLDIHTST
+961 NVNVDTKLDVHTST

-1001 SPITRWNSNSKT
+1001 SPITRWNSDSTT

-1021 DNVFLNPFEAFFVQ
+1021 DNAFLNPFEAFFVQ

-1221 DSGLNISNLQG
+1221 DCGLNISNLQG

-1244 YATRTQDGFLGLA
+1244 YATRTQDGFLGLT

>member
-1 MTHKTFINICFVLL
+1 MTHKTIINICLTL
-15 ALLFPLTMQAQHKSP
+15 IALCWTVAIQAKTATV
-30 LDEGKGFFLF
+30 
-40 PHDGIEEGNAYTSGN
+40 DGINYYLNA
-55 YGDFNQENKLQT
+55 DAKT
-67 AYFYSQDSNNFYNYD
+67 AEVTKSTA
-82 IGNSVWY
+82 
-89 FERTGDKYYIHNKY
+89 TGD
-103 NEYLAIDDNG
+103 
-113 YVCTGSLQKALE
+113 
-125 FYVTN
+125 
-130 VEKDSNHIYIFPC
+130 
-143 KSVLS
+143 
-148 YVQSDIDLVDAN
+148 
-160 DCIIKVNGIK
+160 
-170 YLIYKNSK
+170 
-178 KATVIPK
+178 
-185 LLNEYDSSTDYK
+185 
-197 GEIVIPETFNYNGNE
+197 IVIPEKITVDGVE
-212 YTVTDV
+212 YSVTSI
-218 KPGVFAECKDIT
+218 GYEAFSECKA
-230 RVTLPQ
+230 L
-236 SITNIRTS
+236 TS
-244 CFALCPGL
+244 
-252 ISVDIP
+252 VKMP
-258 SVTKIGDDAFRGCT
+258 SVTFIGNYAF
-272 SLTSADFPKVSSIG
+272 SS
-286 DNAFKRCSS
+286 CSS
-295 LTSLDFPLV
+295 LTSVVIPSVTSIDNNAFHVCSNLTSVAMPLV
-304 TSIGRYAFDGC
+304 TSIGSQAFWGC
-315 SSVFSI
+315 SSLTSVS
-321 DMPLM
+321 MPLV
-326 TSISGRMFFNC
+326 TSIGSGAFWGC
-337 SNLTSIN
+337 SSLTSVAM
-344 IPSVTSVGY
+344 PSVTSINDK
-353 MAFYH
+353 AFYR
-358 CSNLT
+358 
-363 SINLPSVASIEG
+363 
-375 NAFNSCSNLTSIN
+375 
-388 MTSVTSIGDG
+388 
-398 AFGGCS
+398 
-404 ITSVDMPSVKNIGS
+404 
-418 DTFSGCPITNLS
+418 CPITNLS
-430 LPSTLSSIGDRC
+430 LPTTLTSIGNSC
-442 FTKVREITLAA
+442 FTDTREITLAA
-453 TNPPTLGSN
+453 TTPAVLGTDAF
-462 PWEYVLIKVPESAVN
+462 WKYAVIRVPESAVN
-477 DYRTAAGWSDY
+477 DYRTAAGWSNY

-495 SDITDYD
+495 SDKTDYD
-502 VAVTAQDKESGLLN
+502 VPVTAQEKESGLLN
-516 VLTQD
+516 MITQD
-521 NLYKVESLKVT
+521 KLGKVVSLKVT
-532 GTINGYDIMVIR
+532 GTINGYDIMIIH
-544 NKLPLLHHLD
+544 NKMPYLHHLD
-554 LTDADIVANDYE
+554 LTDATIVANDYE
-566 YYTGCHTEDN
+566 YYEGCHTEDN
-576 IVGQSM
+576 IIGDNM
-582 FYMLKKIESVK
+582 FASLYNLLSVK
-593 LPKNATVIS
+593 LPKNAIS
-602 NGAFLGCDR
+602 IRDGALQSCSN
-611 LENIVLPVKLET
+611 LVEVVLPVKLES
-623 IGRYAFNGCIKL
+623 IGGYAFNYCTNL
-635 KDIEFPFALK
+635 
-645 TIDYYAFY
+645 TNID
-653 GCSQLEHIK
+653 
-662 LPSMLKTLGSSAFE
+662 
-676 SCSKL
+676 
-681 KSIELPPTLRTIGS
+681 LPPTLKTIGS
-695 SAFYGCYGLET
+695 YAFSYCSRLEK
-706 ISLPGVET
+706 ISLPGVEY
-714 IGEAAFQGCSKL
+714 IGGYAFTGCDKL
-726 TEIRIPSTLKSI
+726 TEVRIPSTLKSI
-738 DDRAFNCKNL
+738 GDNALDIQGLK
-748 QKVYT
+748 KVYT

-758 VNIGQTTFSNY
+758 IGIGQETFAKTTY
-769 ATATLYVPRQAYNN
+769 ETGTLYIPKQSKNN
-783 YYYNTQWSQFPTP
+783 YYWNTQWSQFAKLE
-796 VEFDEPY
+796 EFDEPY
-803 KYFYLNKEFTLED
+803 KYFYLNKEYTLDD

-918 KGGWIDLDSSEEY
+918 KGGWIDLKESEEY

-946 TLSIKIEKSAFGKLP
+946 TLSIKIEKSEFKNMP
-961 KVDVDTKLDIHTST
+961 NVNVDTKLDIHTST

-1021 DNVFLNPFEAFFVQ
+1021 DNAFLNPFEAFFVQ
-1035 CPKDNDDINFGGDNR
+1035 CPKDNDDINFGSDNR

>member
-1 MTHKTFINICFVLL
+1 MFKPYLRGH
-15 ALLFPLTMQAQHKSP
+15 A
-30 LDEGKGFFLF
+30 
-40 PHDGIEEGNAYTSGN
+40 
-55 YGDFNQENKLQT
+55 
-67 AYFYSQDSNNFYNYD
+67 
-82 IGNSVWY
+82 IG
-89 FERTGDKYYIHNKY
+89 G
-103 NEYLAIDDNG
+103 
-113 YVCTGSLQKALE
+113 
-125 FYVTN
+125 
-130 VEKDSNHIYIFPC
+130 
-143 KSVLS
+143 
-148 YVQSDIDLVDAN
+148 
-160 DCIIKVNGIK
+160 
-170 YLIYKNSK
+170 
-178 KATVIPK
+178 
-185 LLNEYDSSTDYK
+185 
-197 GEIVIPETFNYNGNE
+197 
-212 YTVTDV
+212 
-218 KPGVFAECKDIT
+218 
-230 RVTLPQ
+230 
-236 SITNIRTS
+236 
-244 CFALCPGL
+244 
-252 ISVDIP
+252 
-258 SVTKIGDDAFRGCT
+258 
-272 SLTSADFPKVSSIG
+272 SIG
-286 DNAFKRCSS
+286 SQAFCFCSS
-295 LTSLDFPLV
+295 LTSVDMPLV
-304 TSIGRYAFDGC
+304 TSISSLAFNGC
-315 SSVFSI
+315 SS
-321 DMPLM
+321 L
-326 TSISGRMFFNC
+326 
-337 SNLTSIN
+337 
-344 IPSVTSVGY
+344 
-353 MAFYH
+353 
-358 CSNLT
+358 
-363 SINLPSVASIEG
+363 
-375 NAFNSCSNLTSIN
+375 
-388 MTSVTSIGDG
+388 
-398 AFGGCS
+398 
-404 ITSVDMPSVKNIGS
+404 TSVDMPLVTSIS
-418 DTFSGCPITNLS
+418 SQAFCGCPITNLS
-430 LPSTLSSIGDRC
+430 LPASLTSIGNSC
-442 FTKVREITLAA
+442 FTATKEITLAA
-453 TNPPTLGSN
+453 TTPAVLGTDAF
-462 PWEYVLIKVPESAVN
+462 WKYAVIRVPESAVN
-477 DYRTAAGWSDY
+477 DYRTAAGWSNY

-495 SDITDYD
+495 SDKTDYD
-502 VAVTAQDKESGLLN
+502 VPVTAQEKESGLLN
-516 VLTQD
+516 MITQD
-521 NLYKVESLKVT
+521 KLGKVVSLKVT
-532 GTINGYDIMVIR
+532 GTINSYDILVIR
-544 NKLPLLHHLD
+544 NKMPYLHYLD
-554 LTDADIVANDYE
+554 LTDATIVANDYE
-566 YYTGCHTEDN
+566 YYTGYHTEDN
-576 IVGQSM
+576 IIGDNM
-582 FYMLKKIESVK
+582 FASLGKLVSVK
-593 LPKNATVIS
+593 LPKNATSIRHCALYECSSLV
-602 NGAFLGCDR
+602 
-611 LENIVLPVKLET
+611 EVVLPVKLESIGGSAFMYCSNLTNIDLPPTLKT
-623 IGRYAFNGCIKL
+623 IGWNAFNGC
-635 KDIEFPFALK
+635 
-645 TIDYYAFY
+645 
-653 GCSQLEHIK
+653 SRLEN
-662 LPSMLKTLGSSAFE
+662 
-676 SCSKL
+676 
-681 KSIELPPTLRTIGS
+681 
-695 SAFYGCYGLET
+695 
-706 ISLPGVET
+706 ISLPGVES
-714 IGEAAFQGCSKL
+714 IDEYAFGSCSKL
-726 TEIRIPSTLKSI
+726 TEVRIPSTLKSI
-738 DDRAFNCKNL
+738 GNGAFDIQGLK
-748 QKVYT
+748 KVYT

-758 VNIGQTTFSNY
+758 INIGQGTFPKTTY
-769 ATATLYVPRQAYNN
+769 ETATLYIPKQSKNN
-783 YYYNTQWSQFPTP
+783 YYWNTQWSQFAKLE
-796 VEFDEPY
+796 EFDEPY
-803 KYFYLNKEFTLED
+803 KYFYLNKEYTLED

-918 KGGWIDLDSSEEY
+918 KGGWIDLKESEEY

-946 TLSIKIEKSAFGKLP
+946 TLSIKIEKSEFKNMP
-961 KVDVDTKLDIHTST
+961 NVNVDTKLDIHTST

-1001 SPITRWNSNSKT
+1001 SPITRWNSDSNT

-1021 DNVFLNPFEAFFVQ
+1021 DNAFLNPFEAFFVQ

-1116 NGASELYTV
+1116 NGSSELYTV

>member
-1 MTHKTFINICFVLL
+1 M
-15 ALLFPLTMQAQHKSP
+15 
-30 LDEGKGFFLF
+30 
-40 PHDGIEEGNAYTSGN
+40 
-55 YGDFNQENKLQT
+55 
-67 AYFYSQDSNNFYNYD
+67 
-82 IGNSVWY
+82 
-89 FERTGDKYYIHNKY
+89 
-103 NEYLAIDDNG
+103 
-113 YVCTGSLQKALE
+113 
-125 FYVTN
+125 
-130 VEKDSNHIYIFPC
+130 
-143 KSVLS
+143 
-148 YVQSDIDLVDAN
+148 
-160 DCIIKVNGIK
+160 
-170 YLIYKNSK
+170 
-178 KATVIPK
+178 
-185 LLNEYDSSTDYK
+185 
-197 GEIVIPETFNYNGNE
+197 
-212 YTVTDV
+212 
-218 KPGVFAECKDIT
+218 
-230 RVTLPQ
+230 
-236 SITNIRTS
+236 
-244 CFALCPGL
+244 
-252 ISVDIP
+252 
-258 SVTKIGDDAFRGCT
+258 
-272 SLTSADFPKVSSIG
+272 
-286 DNAFKRCSS
+286 
-295 LTSLDFPLV
+295 
-304 TSIGRYAFDGC
+304 
-315 SSVFSI
+315 
-321 DMPLM
+321 
-326 TSISGRMFFNC
+326 
-337 SNLTSIN
+337 
-344 IPSVTSVGY
+344 
-353 MAFYH
+353 
-358 CSNLT
+358 
-363 SINLPSVASIEG
+363 
-375 NAFNSCSNLTSIN
+375 
-388 MTSVTSIGDG
+388 
-398 AFGGCS
+398 
-404 ITSVDMPSVKNIGS
+404 S
-418 DTFSGCPITNLS
+418 DT
-430 LPSTLSSIGDRC
+430 
-442 FTKVREITLAA
+442 
-453 TNPPTLGSN
+453 
-462 PWEYVLIKVPESAVN
+462 
-477 DYRTAAGWSDY
+477 
-488 KDQILSM
+488 
-495 SDITDYD
+495 TDYD
-502 VAVTAQDKESGLLN
+502 VTVTAQEKESGLLN
-516 VLTQD
+516 VLGQD
-521 NLYKVESLKVT
+521 NLGKVVSLKVT
-532 GTINGYDIMVIR
+532 GTINGYDIMIIR
-544 NKLPLLHHLD
+544 NKMPNLHYLD
-554 LTDADIVANDYE
+554 MTDATIVANDFE
-566 YYTGCHTEDN
+566 YYTGSHTEDN
-576 IVGQSM
+576 IIGYNM
-582 FYMLKKIESVK
+582 FRDLSKLVSVK
-593 LPKNATVIS
+593 LPKNATSIRSYALYSCVW
-602 NGAFLGCDR
+602 LV
-611 LENIVLPVKLET
+611 EVVLPVKLES
-623 IGRYAFNGCIKL
+623 IGDYAFRDCLHL
-635 KDIEFPFALK
+635 KNIDFPPTLK
-645 TIDYYAFY
+645 TINSF
-653 GCSQLEHIK
+653 
-662 LPSMLKTLGSSAFE
+662 
-676 SCSKL
+676 
-681 KSIELPPTLRTIGS
+681 
-695 SAFYGCYGLET
+695 AFYGCYRLEK

-714 IGEAAFQGCSKL
+714 IGCNAFYYCDNL
-726 TEIRIPSTLKSI
+726 TEVRIPSTLKTI
-738 DDRAFNCKNL
+738 GEGAFSCENL
-748 QKVYT
+748 KKVYT

-758 VNIGQTTFSNY
+758 INIGQGTFYKTTYETGS
-769 ATATLYVPRQAYNN
+769 LYIPKQSKNN
-783 YYYNTQWSQFPTP
+783 YYWNTQWSQFANL

-803 KYFYLNKEFTLED
+803 KYFYLNKEYTLED

-821 PDIDINPGGGIIVPG
+821 PDIDINPGGGIIVPDDPK
-836 KPELPPQDADTIHIK
+836 KPDQPDQDADTIHIK

-961 KVDVDTKLDIHTST
+961 NVNVDTKLDIHTST

-1001 SPITRWNSNSKT
+1001 SPITRWNSDSKT

-1021 DNVFLNPFEAFFVQ
+1021 DNAFLNPFEAFFVQ

-1244 YATRTQDGFLGLA
+1244 YATRTQDGFLGLT

>member
-1 MTHKTFINICFVLL
+1 MTHKTIINICLTL
-15 ALLFPLTMQAQHKSP
+15 IALCWTVAIQAQTATV
-30 LDEGKGFFLF
+30 
-40 PHDGIEEGNAYTSGN
+40 DGINYSLNANAKTADVTGITISG
-55 YGDFNQENKLQT
+55 D
-67 AYFYSQDSNNFYNYD
+67 
-82 IGNSVWY
+82 
-89 FERTGDKYYIHNKY
+89 
-103 NEYLAIDDNG
+103 
-113 YVCTGSLQKALE
+113 
-125 FYVTN
+125 
-130 VEKDSNHIYIFPC
+130 
-143 KSVLS
+143 
-148 YVQSDIDLVDAN
+148 
-160 DCIIKVNGIK
+160 
-170 YLIYKNSK
+170 
-178 KATVIPK
+178 
-185 LLNEYDSSTDYK
+185 
-197 GEIVIPETFNYNGNE
+197 IVIPEKITVDGVEYSVKGMYRYVFSNCKSITSVKMPSVRYLPE
-212 YTVTDV
+212 YT
-218 KPGVFAECKDIT
+218 FEE
-230 RVTLPQ
+230 
-236 SITNIRTS
+236 
-244 CFALCPGL
+244 
-252 ISVDIP
+252 
-258 SVTKIGDDAFRGCT
+258 
-272 SLTSADFPKVSSIG
+272 
-286 DNAFKRCSS
+286 
-295 LTSLDFPLV
+295 
-304 TSIGRYAFDGC
+304 
-315 SSVFSI
+315 
-321 DMPLM
+321 
-326 TSISGRMFFNC
+326 C
-337 SNLTSIN
+337 SNL
-344 IPSVTSVGY
+344 
-353 MAFYH
+353 
-358 CSNLT
+358 
-363 SINLPSVASIEG
+363 
-375 NAFNSCSNLTSIN
+375 
-388 MTSVTSIGDG
+388 
-398 AFGGCS
+398 
-404 ITSVDMPSVKNIGS
+404 TSVDMPSVTNIGRWAFKNCES
-418 DTFSGCPITNLS
+418 LTSVNMPSVTDISSNAFDGCSSLTSVDMPSVTDISSHAFSGCS
-430 LPSTLSSIGDRC
+430 SLSSVVMPSVTRIGDNAFGGCPIRKLYLPTTLTSIGNSC
-442 FTKVREITLAA
+442 FTATREITLAA
-453 TNPPTLGSN
+453 TTPASLGTDVF
-462 PWEYVLIKVPESAVN
+462 WKYAVIRVPESAV
-477 DYRTAAGWSDY
+477 DAYRTAAEWSNY
-488 KDQILSM
+488 KDQIFSM
-495 SDITDYD
+495 SDSTDYD
-502 VAVTAQDKESGLLN
+502 VTVTAQEKESGLQN
-516 VLTQD
+516 VLGQD
-521 NLYKVESLKVT
+521 NLGKVVSLKVT
-532 GTINGYDIMVIR
+532 GTINSYDIMIIR
-544 NKLPLLHHLD
+544 NKMPYLHYLD
-554 LTDADIVANDYE
+554 LTDATIVANDFE

-576 IVGQSM
+576 VIGESM
-582 FYMLKKIESVK
+582 FCGLIKLVSVK
-593 LPKNATVIS
+593 LPKNVTCIRDYALFSCPSLV
-602 NGAFLGCDR
+602 
-611 LENIVLPVKLET
+611 EVVLPVKLE
-623 IGRYAFNGCIKL
+623 K
-635 KDIEFPFALK
+635 
-645 TIDYYAFY
+645 
-653 GCSQLEHIK
+653 
-662 LPSMLKTLGSSAFE
+662 
-676 SCSKL
+676 
-681 KSIELPPTLRTIGS
+681 IGS
-695 SAFYGCYGLET
+695 SAFSGCSGLTNIDLPPTLKTIGNSAFANCSRLEK
-706 ISLPGVET
+706 ISLPGVES
-714 IGEAAFQGCSKL
+714 IDNYAFGYCYKL
-726 TEIRIPSTLKSI
+726 TEVRIPSTLKAI
-738 DDRAFNCKNL
+738 GDNAFGYVNL
-748 QKVYT
+748 KKVYT

-758 VNIGQTTFSNY
+758 INIGQNTFSETVY
-769 ATATLYVPRQAYNN
+769 KTGSLYIPKQSSNN
-783 YYYNTQWSQFPTP
+783 YYWNTQWSQFSKL

-803 KYFYLNKEFTLED
+803 KYFYLNKEYTLND

-821 PDIDINPGGGIIVPG
+821 PDIDINPGGGIIVPDDSK
-836 KPELPPQDADTIHIK
+836 KPGQDADTIHIK

-906 RTYNGAIRAKYG
+906 RTYNGAIRAEYG

-988 FTAFYDINDMGYT
+988 FTAFYDINDMGYN
-1001 SPITRWNSNSKT
+1001 SPITRWNSESNN

-1021 DNVFLNPFEAFFVQ
+1021 DNAFLNPFEAFFVQ

>member
-1 MTHKTFINICFVLL
+1 
-15 ALLFPLTMQAQHKSP
+15 
-30 LDEGKGFFLF
+30 
-40 PHDGIEEGNAYTSGN
+40 
-55 YGDFNQENKLQT
+55 
-67 AYFYSQDSNNFYNYD
+67 
-82 IGNSVWY
+82 
-89 FERTGDKYYIHNKY
+89 
-103 NEYLAIDDNG
+103 
-113 YVCTGSLQKALE
+113 
-125 FYVTN
+125 
-130 VEKDSNHIYIFPC
+130 
-143 KSVLS
+143 
-148 YVQSDIDLVDAN
+148 
-160 DCIIKVNGIK
+160 
-170 YLIYKNSK
+170 
-178 KATVIPK
+178 
-185 LLNEYDSSTDYK
+185 
-197 GEIVIPETFNYNGNE
+197 
-212 YTVTDV
+212 
-218 KPGVFAECKDIT
+218 
-230 RVTLPQ
+230 
-236 SITNIRTS
+236 
-244 CFALCPGL
+244 
-252 ISVDIP
+252 
-258 SVTKIGDDAFRGCT
+258 
-272 SLTSADFPKVSSIG
+272 
-286 DNAFKRCSS
+286 
-295 LTSLDFPLV
+295 
-304 TSIGRYAFDGC
+304 
-315 SSVFSI
+315 
-321 DMPLM
+321 
-326 TSISGRMFFNC
+326 
-337 SNLTSIN
+337 
-344 IPSVTSVGY
+344 
-353 MAFYH
+353 
-358 CSNLT
+358 
-363 SINLPSVASIEG
+363 
-375 NAFNSCSNLTSIN
+375 
-388 MTSVTSIGDG
+388 
-398 AFGGCS
+398 
-404 ITSVDMPSVKNIGS
+404 
-418 DTFSGCPITNLS
+418 
-430 LPSTLSSIGDRC
+430 
-442 FTKVREITLAA
+442 
-453 TNPPTLGSN
+453 
-462 PWEYVLIKVPESAVN
+462 
-477 DYRTAAGWSDY
+477 
-488 KDQILSM
+488 M
-495 SDITDYD
+495 SDFAGHD
-502 VAVTAQDKESGLLN
+502 VTVTAQEKESGLLN
-516 VLTQD
+516 VLGQD
-521 NLYKVESLKVT
+521 NLGKVGSLKVT
-532 GTINGYDIMVIR
+532 GTINSYDIMVIR
-544 NKLPLLHHLD
+544 NKMPYLHHLD
-554 LTDADIVANDYE
+554 LTDATIVANDYE

-576 IVGQSM
+576 VIGDYM
-582 FYMLKKIESVK
+582 FFQLYKLVSVK
-593 LPKNATVIS
+593 LPKNATRIGECALSSCGNLV
-602 NGAFLGCDR
+602 
-611 LENIVLPVKLET
+611 EVVLPVKLES
-623 IGRYAFNGCIKL
+623 IGYAAFNGCSNL
-635 KDIEFPFALK
+635 
-645 TIDYYAFY
+645 TNID
-653 GCSQLEHIK
+653 
-662 LPSMLKTLGSSAFE
+662 
-676 SCSKL
+676 
-681 KSIELPPTLRTIGS
+681 LPPTLKTIGS
-695 SAFYGCYGLET
+695 SAFYGCSRLKNIELPPTLKTIGGYVFCRCSNLKK
-706 ISLPGVET
+706 ISLAGVEY
-714 IGEAAFQGCSKL
+714 IGNQAFSDCNQL
-726 TEIRIPSTLKSI
+726 TEVRIPSTLKSI
-738 DDRAFNCKNL
+738 GDKAFFCHNL
-748 QKVYT
+748 MKVYT

-758 VNIGQTTFSNY
+758 VNIGQTTFSSY
-769 ATATLYVPRQAYNN
+769 TTATLYVPRQAYNN

-803 KYFYLNKEFTLED
+803 KYFYLNKEFTLDD

-821 PDIDINPGGGIIVPG
+821 PDIDINPGGGIIVPD
-836 KPELPPQDADTIHIK
+836 KPEQGDQDADTIHIK

-906 RTYNGAIRAKYG
+906 RTYNGAIRADKG
-918 KGGWIDLDSSEEY
+918 TGGWIDLDSSEEY

-961 KVDVDTKLDIHTST
+961 NVNVDTKLDVHTST

-1001 SPITRWNSNSKT
+1001 SPITRWNSDSKT

-1021 DNVFLNPFEAFFVQ
+1021 DNAFLNPFEAFFVQ

-1221 DSGLNISNLQG
+1221 DCGLNISNLQG

-1244 YATRTQDGFLGLA
+1244 YATRTQDGFLGLT

>member
-1 MTHKTFINICFVLL
+1 MTHKTFINICLTL
-15 ALLFPLTMQAQHKSP
+15 IALCWTMAIQAQTATV
-30 LDEGKGFFLF
+30 
-40 PHDGIEEGNAYTSGN
+40 DGINYNLYT
-55 YGDFNQENKLQT
+55 DTKT
-67 AYFYSQDSNNFYNYD
+67 AGVTKSN
-82 IGNSVWY
+82 V
-89 FERTGDKYYIHNKY
+89 TGD
-103 NEYLAIDDNG
+103 
-113 YVCTGSLQKALE
+113 
-125 FYVTN
+125 
-130 VEKDSNHIYIFPC
+130 
-143 KSVLS
+143 
-148 YVQSDIDLVDAN
+148 
-160 DCIIKVNGIK
+160 
-170 YLIYKNSK
+170 
-178 KATVIPK
+178 
-185 LLNEYDSSTDYK
+185 
-197 GEIVIPETFNYNGNE
+197 IVIPEKITVDGVEYSVTSIGYQAFYECKALTSVKMPSVITIYADAFNYCSNLTSVE
-212 YTVTDV
+212 MPSVTTIGGSAFNFCSSLASVDM
-218 KPGVFAECKDIT
+218 PL
-230 RVTLPQ
+230 VT
-236 SITNIRTS
+236 SIGSDAFFDCLNLT
-244 CFALCPGL
+244 
-252 ISVDIP
+252 SVDIP
-258 SVTKIGDDAFRGCT
+258 SVT
-272 SLTSADFPKVSSIG
+272 SIG
-286 DNAFKRCSS
+286 SGAFS
-295 LTSLDFPLV
+295 D
-304 TSIGRYAFDGC
+304 
-315 SSVFSI
+315 
-321 DMPLM
+321 
-326 TSISGRMFFNC
+326 C
-337 SNLTSIN
+337 SNL
-344 IPSVTSVGY
+344 
-353 MAFYH
+353 
-358 CSNLT
+358 
-363 SINLPSVASIEG
+363 
-375 NAFNSCSNLTSIN
+375 
-388 MTSVTSIGDG
+388 
-398 AFGGCS
+398 
-404 ITSVDMPSVKNIGS
+404 TSVDMPSVASIGDRVFRYCSSLTSVSMPSVTSIGNAAFS
-418 DTFSGCPITNLS
+418 DCPITNVS
-430 LPSTLSSIGDRC
+430 LPATLTSISNGC
-442 FTKVREITLAA
+442 FTATREITLAA
-453 TNPPTLGSN
+453 TTPASLGTDAF
-462 PWEYVLIKVPESAVN
+462 WQYAVIRVPESAVN
-477 DYRTAAGWSDY
+477 DYRTAAGWSNY
-488 KDQILSM
+488 KDQIFSM

-502 VAVTAQDKESGLLN
+502 VTVTAQEKESGLLN
-516 VLTQD
+516 MITQD
-521 NLYKVESLKVT
+521 NLGKVVSLKVT

-544 NKLPLLHHLD
+544 NKMPNLHYLD
-554 LTDADIVANDYE
+554 LTDATIVANDYA
-566 YYTGCHTEDN
+566 YYTGYHTEDN
-576 IVGQSM
+576 IIGNYM
-582 FYMLKKIESVK
+582 FASLYKLLSVK
-593 LPKNATVIS
+593 LPKNATLINNWALS
-602 NGAFLGCDR
+602 GCVS
-611 LENIVLPVKLET
+611 LTEVVLPVKLEVL
-623 IGRYAFNGCIKL
+623 GQGVFSSCKL
-635 KDIEFPFALK
+635 LKKIDFPPTLK
-645 TIDYYAFY
+645 TIGATAFRR
-653 GCSQLEHIK
+653 CH
-662 LPSMLKTLGSSAFE
+662 
-676 SCSKL
+676 
-681 KSIELPPTLRTIGS
+681 
-695 SAFYGCYGLET
+695 GLEK

-714 IGEAAFQGCSKL
+714 IGSYAFDNCDNL
-726 TEIRIPSTLKSI
+726 TEVRIPSTLKTI
-738 DDRAFNCKNL
+738 GEGAFSCENL
-748 QKVYT
+748 KKVYT

-758 VNIGQTTFSNY
+758 INIGQGTFYKTTYETGS
-769 ATATLYVPRQAYNN
+769 LYIPKQSKNN
-783 YYYNTQWSQFPTP
+783 YYWNTQWSQFANL

-803 KYFYLNKEFTLED
+803 KYFYLNKEYTLND

-821 PDIDINPGGGIIVPG
+821 PDIDINPGGGIIVPDDSK
-836 KPELPPQDADTIHIK
+836 KPGQDADTIHIK

-918 KGGWIDLDSSEEY
+918 KGGWIDLDNSEEY

-946 TLSIKIEKSAFGKLP
+946 TLSIKIEKSEFGKLP
-961 KVDVDTKLDIHTST
+961 NVNVDTKLDIHTST

-1001 SPITRWNSNSKT
+1001 SPITRWNSDSNT

-1021 DNVFLNPFEAFFVQ
+1021 DNAFLNPFEAFFVQ

-1116 NGASELYTV
+1116 NGASELYSV